1 MKRFRFYALLIALV
15 TFVACS
21 DDDFNSQLTTDL
33 ETETLI
39 FSAEG
44 GQQSFLL
51 ESNESWMVSETPDWL
66 RVEVKDADDDPA
78 TRSEVFTKGK
88 KEVTLTAEENSES
101 EERTTEL
108 TMKTLNG
115 KELKLKVIQE
125 KKPEL
130 SGYWILSEG
139 TSGQGNSELAWYD
152 VAKDEVAKKHFKAIN
167 GKPLGDTANE
177 LALYGSKMYVVVTG
191 AGFDT
196 GTTADN
202 SYIEVINPIDGKSIK
217 RISFTDAEG
226 TPAKP
231 RNIIFEGGKGYI
243 TSYSNEVVR
252 LDTASL
258 TLDNHAALSGILAEG
273 LTYNN
278 GNLYVCNGGH
288 GQDNKISVVDVE
300 NMEETKVITTANN
313 PNKIESV
320 SNNDIYFTTD
330 WPEYK
335 LYKLTISDE
344 TITEIPGLSVAD
356 ITYSNNSIF
365 TSFSEWGASAG
376 ALYQLDIDTEKATKF
391 NLDYGSVNIPAMTEY
406 HIGKINGSDHLYVTG
421 TEEEIVVFDPA
432 TKEIKH
438 AFYTGTSGG
447 SGVVAVYR

>member
-320 SNNDIYFTTD
+320 SNEDIFFTTD